1 MASIEVGPTTGVVV
15 TGGASGIGR
24 ATGAALAEAGRAVAL
39 WDLSEERASEA
50 AAVIAAE
57 YGVAAAG
64 FGVDVRAT
72 STLPDAVRRS
82 VAVIGPVGG
91 LVHAAGVPDP
101 IELAD
106 LTDEAWDALF
116 AVNLRAYAMIA
127 QALLP
132 ELLANAPGSAIVGIS
147 SIHGIVAG
155 TRDPAYAAS
164 KAGVLGLTRSLGL
177 RYGKEG
183 VRANAICPGYI
194 DTPML
199 PQHQAIRDW
208 MTTRTPIGRLGR
220 PAEIARVARFLLSD
234 DASFVNGTQVV
245 VDGGVLA
252 TDG

>member
-1 MASIEVGPTTGVVV
+1 MASIEFDPTTGVVI

-24 ATGAALAEAGRAVAL
+24 ATGTALAEAGRAVAL
-39 WDLSEERASEA
+39 WDLSEARAAEA
-50 AAVIAAE
+50 AAEIGAAH
-57 YGVAAAG
+57 GVAAAG

-82 VAVIGPVGG
+82 VAAIGPIGG

-127 QALLP
+127 QALMP

-164 KAGVLGLTRSLGL
+164 KAGVLGLTRNLGL

-199 PQHQAIRDW
+199 PQQQAIRDW
-208 MTTRTPIGRLGR
+208 MTKRTPIGRLGR
-220 PAEIARVARFLLSD
+220 PEEIARAARFLLSD
-234 DASFVNGTQVV
+234 DASFVNGTQLV

>member
-24 ATGAALAEAGRAVAL
+24 ATGAALAQAGRAVAL

-50 AAVIAAE
+50 AAAIAAE

-82 VAVIGPVGG
+82 VAAIGPVGG

-199 PQHQAIRDW
+199 PQHQAVRDW
-208 MTTRTPIGRLGR
+208 MTKRTPIGRLGR
-220 PAEIARVARFLLSD
+220 PEEIARVARFLLSD

>member
-1 MASIEVGPTTGVVV
+1 MASIEFGPTTGVVI

-24 ATGAALAEAGRAVAL
+24 ATGAALAQAGRAVAL
-39 WDLSEERASEA
+39 WDLSEDRAAEA
-50 AAVIAAE
+50 AAAINTE
-57 YGVAAAG
+57 FGVAATG
-64 FGVDVRAT
+64 LGVDVRAT

-82 VAVIGPVGG
+82 IAAIGPVGG

-101 IELAD
+101 IELSD

-127 QALLP
+127 QALIP

-194 DTPML
+194 QTPML
-199 PQHQAIRDW
+199 PQHQAVRDW
-208 MTTRTPIGRLGR
+208 MTKRTPLGRLGE
-220 PAEIARVARFLLSD
+220 PEEIARVARFLLSD